1 MIKIKSLASLVVAL
15 LLLSVMAIILIFY
28 VEEDLPRLC
37 ETVTVTSDG
46 VLEETLVVDALT
58 INPGDKRECVIFL
71 KSELDTDF
79 DVTLKFEESFDG
91 GLKPFID
98 VEIFSGDERVYIG
111 VLAELLS
118 GQAVEFNEDLSNQP
132 TLLKIIYKMPVQ
144 TGDEA
149 QNTTA
154 SFYIRLKIQKLTV

>member
-1 MIKIKSLASLVVAL
+1 MIKTKSLAALVVAL
-15 LLLSVMAIILIFY
+15 LLLSIMAIILIFY
-28 VEEDLPRLC
+28 VEEDLPRLS
-37 ETVTVTSDG
+37 ETVIVTSDG
-46 VLEETLVVDALT
+46 VLEETLVVDDLT
-58 INPGDKRECVIFL
+58 INPGEKRECVIFL

-98 VEIFSGDERVYIG
+98 VEIFSGDKKAYSG
-111 VLAELLS
+111 SLTELLS
-118 GQAVEFNEDLSNQP
+118 GQAVEFNEDLSNKP
-132 TLLKIIYKMPVQ
+132 TLLKIVYKMPVQ

>member
-28 VEEDLPRLC
+28 VEEDLPRLS

-46 VLEETLVVDALT
+46 VLEETLVVDDLT
-58 INPGDKRECVIFL
+58 INPGEKRECVIFL

-91 GLKPFID
+91 GLKSFID